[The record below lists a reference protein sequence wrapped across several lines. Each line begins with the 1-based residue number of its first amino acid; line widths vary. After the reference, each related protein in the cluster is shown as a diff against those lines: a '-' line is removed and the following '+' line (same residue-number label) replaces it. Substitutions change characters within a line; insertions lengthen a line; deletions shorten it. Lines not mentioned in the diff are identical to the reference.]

1 MIEHKNIKHV
11 GKVAV
16 FYVPVEKL
24 TEAVRNEIHDFFV
37 SEYCAYTHEC
47 SEIRGYWVTGGEI
60 VRDKHERYEV
70 AFHGDEKFKAFIGFL
85 SELCGN
91 IKEDSIYLTV
101 ADEAYLVEAFRSKE
115 RNNLGGGLSKK
126 NFKYWHIQTLWKFL
140 TLSDSGWRE

>member
-1 MIEHKNIKHV
+1 MIDNKSVKHV

-24 TEAVRNEIHDFFV
+24 TEYVRNEIHDFFV

-47 SEIRGYWVTGGEI
+47 SEIRGYWLAGGEI

-70 AFHGDEKFKAFIGFL
+70 AFHGDDKLKVFVDFL
-85 SELCGN
+85 SKLCST

-101 ADEAYLVEAFRSKE
+101 ADEAYLVEASFQ
-115 RNNLGGGLSKK
+115 GKK
-126 NFKYWHIQTLWKFL
+126 
-140 TLSDSGWRE
+140 